1 MRHGEIEGYARWVT
15 YGEGVNFTPL
25 WRSLTQPITQISPGV
40 FQVPFDRPTGAAFTN
55 SVLSWQFSPNDGLSV
70 ANQYGWT
77 VKDNT
82 GSFVTANPTISGMN
96 IILTTTGG
104 SFPVGGNAEIA
115 YAMYGPGGTNPG
127 IQSGVWG
134 NLAMAGPPSVLVPG
148 LNVNAW
154 AWQFAEDITT

>member
-1 MRHGEIEGYARWVT
+1 
-15 YGEGVNFTPL
+15 
-25 WRSLTQPITQISPGV
+25 
-40 FQVPFDRPTGAAFTN
+40 
-55 SVLSWQFSPNDGLSV
+55 VLSWQFSPNDGLSV